1 MVVLFDCFVVNLAVS
16 KLKTNMNSK
25 AQIHENRIKI
35 YYSKDGYSLRI
46 STDVAIK
53 NKNEFSK
60 KEGLLKPSQNDV
72 ENKKIQENNRVILSF
87 REKVDN
93 IINEYKKIY
102 AEKPSVEYVKTQ
114 FKNSKNSLQQIS
126 NKQLGLL
133 HWYKEFY
140 KVKSKNAEIKPQSL
154 KDYISTQNALIDFEK
169 DTNKTY
175 LITDINETFLNDFKI
190 FLASPREE
198 GKEYLTKGGLNNNTA
213 RKRFDCLR
221 TYFRYLTFKVKLIEP
236 NEEIL
241 KFKSADK
248 YQIDFV
254 SLTMDELQSLKDLK
268 INEERLKKVRDIF
281 LFGALTALRYSD
293 IIRLDKVDFNFNAK
307 EIRKTSEKTDD
318 EFVIPILPTTAQI
331 AKKMNYNFNHFSIQ
345 KFNDYLKELCEKYN
359 LFQDEIKYTV
369 RHLKHKEAFVYKRYE
384 LISSHTARRT
394 FITNAID
401 KDMTIAEIKRITV
414 HKKYDTL
421 LKYINLSAKNNNSK
435 MSRLNFK

>member
-1 MVVLFDCFVVNLAVS
+1 
-16 KLKTNMNSK
+16 MNSK

-307 EIRKTSEKTDD
+307 EIRK
-318 EFVIPILPTTAQI
+318 PL
-331 AKKMNYNFNHFSIQ
+331 KKRMT
-345 KFNDYLKELCEKYN
+345 N
-359 LFQDEIKYTV
+359 L
-369 RHLKHKEAFVYKRYE
+369 
-384 LISSHTARRT
+384 
-394 FITNAID
+394 
-401 KDMTIAEIKRITV
+401 
-414 HKKYDTL
+414 
-421 LKYINLSAKNNNSK
+421 
-435 MSRLNFK
+435 